1 VPRISSFTES
11 EDRIILRHAHQPADA
26 VNAALVAA
34 GFVERSA
41 QQLSQRRY
49 YLRRRRPVAKV
60 ARSGG
65 NPIIALEAERHEVMR
80 EIVAL
85 DRQRAKLEK
94 RLRDVTDALLD
105 HVSRVESDV
114 ARMRRGA
121 TSPHDERGS
130 EADDAIRDNRSS
142 DAGVGD
148 GGTGGG
154 GTGAGEGD
162 SAQVPGE
169 ADVRSA

>member
-1 VPRISSFTES
+1 MPRISSFTES

-65 NPIIALEAERHEVMR
+65 NSIIALEAERHDVMR
-80 EIVAL
+80 EIIAI
-85 DRQRAKLEK
+85 DKQRAKLEN
-94 RLRDVTDALLD
+94 RLREVTDALLD

-114 ARMRRGA
+114 VRLRRDPTAPLDGQRHASGTVEPPGAASGVTAPARTDPA
-121 TSPHDERGS
+121 V
-130 EADDAIRDNRSS
+130 DDA
-142 DAGVGD
+142 AQTQGD
-148 GGTGGG
+148 
-154 GTGAGEGD
+154 
-162 SAQVPGE
+162 

>member
-1 VPRISSFTES
+1 MPRISSFTES
-11 EDRIILRHAHQPADA
+11 EDRIILRHAHQPAEV

-34 GFVERSA
+34 GFTERSA

-85 DRQRAKLEK
+85 DKQRVKLER
-94 RLRDVTDALLD
+94 RLREVTDALLD
-105 HVSRVESDV
+105 HVRRVETDV
-114 ARMRRGA
+114 ARLRRGPTA
-121 TSPHDERGS
+121 P
-130 EADDAIRDNRSS
+130 AVDDAAQTPG
-142 DAGVGD
+142 DAD
-148 GGTGGG
+148 G
-154 GTGAGEGD
+154 
-162 SAQVPGE
+162 
-169 ADVRSA
+169 RSA

>member
-1 VPRISSFTES
+1 MPRLSSFTES

-65 NPIIALEAERHEVMR
+65 NAIIALEAERHEVMR
-80 EIVAL
+80 EIIAI
-85 DRQRAKLEK
+85 DKQRAKLER
-94 RLRDVTDALLD
+94 RLREVTDALLD
-105 HVSRVESDV
+105 HVGRVESDV
-114 ARMRRGA
+114 ARLRRGPTTPPEGRRHPSGA
-121 TSPHDERGS
+121 IESAGS
-130 EADDAIRDNRSS
+130 DPAEDDAEQ
-142 DAGVGD
+142 
-148 GGTGGG
+148 TQ
-154 GTGAGEGD
+154 GA
-162 SAQVPGE
+162 
-169 ADVRSA
+169 ADVRTA